1 MVINAVRRVSSSVLI
16 VKACEEIREG
26 RLHDQLYLS
35 SGMIRG
41 VGPVYAKSSIGPAN
55 DDNAEKIALT

>member
-1 MVINAVRRVSSSVLI
+1 VLI